1 MNALVR
7 AIHGDLLALRSKHSW
22 LSEYKE
28 TDLGETEG
36 RASISY
42 VYDPPVAPGT
52 PSPQASDQIAI
63 SYVPLNY
70 SFKGAKVFENSNQ
83 FRTIPSTKFRRFK
96 SQLHG
101 CVIVHN
107 PKDAGLRQ
115 RLLELIERRC
125 AEFQKR

>member
-1 MNALVR
+1 MRTALCIFCAVGALFFGGCSRDSASPRQSLPASPEMNALVR

-83 FRTIPSTKFRRFK
+83 F
-96 SQLHG
+96 
-101 CVIVHN
+101 
-107 PKDAGLRQ
+107 
-115 RLLELIERRC
+115 
-125 AEFQKR
+125 